1 MNNQTET
8 QTHMLRLLETGE
20 LVTMHET
27 RQREA
32 AQAYF
37 KSQLLSEV
45 LELQNNLTDSSHAAL
60 TAVGHRKF

>member
-1 MNNQTET
+1 MNDQTET
-8 QTHMLRLLETGE
+8 HTHMLRLLDTGE

-37 KSQLLSEV
+37 RSRLLSEI
-45 LELQNNLTDSSHAAL
+45 LELQNNLTDTSHAAL
-60 TAVGHRKF
+60 YVSRLRKL